1 MRKAPVY
8 TGNKSSEG
16 DRILKFEYVRPEDI
30 EKRSFEIIASEIAER
45 GIELDPKIAPVLMR
59 VIHTTADFDYLENL
73 KFSENAVDTALK
85 VLKSGAYIVTDTN
98 MALSGINKT
107 ALKKLGC
114 EAFCYMADPD
124 VAAAAKENG
133 VTRACVSVEKTARLE
148 GKPLILVSGNAP
160 TFLIRARE
168 LMDAGELSP
177 ALVIAMPVGFV
188 NVVQSKE
195 LIISSEAEYI
205 AARGRK
211 GGSNA
216 AASVVNALMYML
228 TR

>member
-1 MRKAPVY
+1 MK
-8 TGNKSSEG
+8 
-16 DRILKFEYVRPEDI
+16 LEYVRPEDI
-30 EKRSFEIIASEIAER
+30 EKRSFEIISEEIGKIGIA
-45 GIELDPKIAPVLMR
+45 LDPKQAPVLMR

-73 KFSENAVDTALK
+73 KFSENAVDTALDA
-85 VLKSGAYIVTDTN
+85 LKMGAVIVTDTN
-98 MALSGINKT
+98 MALSGINKS
-107 ALKKLGC
+107 ALEKLGC
-114 EAFCYMADPD
+114 EACCFMADPD
-124 VAAAAKENG
+124 VAQAAKENG
-133 VTRACVSVEKTARLE
+133 TTRACASAEKASE
-148 GKPLILVSGNAP
+148 IKGKPIILVSGNAP

-168 LMDAGELSP
+168 LMDMGRLSP

-195 LIISSEAEYI
+195 LIIESGAEYI

-216 AASVVNALMYML
+216 AAAVVNALMYML